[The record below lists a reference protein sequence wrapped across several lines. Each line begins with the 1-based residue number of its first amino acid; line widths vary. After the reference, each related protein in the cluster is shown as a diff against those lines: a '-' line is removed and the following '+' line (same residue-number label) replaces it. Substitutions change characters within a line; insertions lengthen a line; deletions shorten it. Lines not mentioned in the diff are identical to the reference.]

1 MPYGLC
7 AGLWLERSGFKT
19 LPGQCI
25 VFFGETLNFQSASL
39 SPPRSIDG
47 YRRVVKEAYEI
58 RGGDNLGRLVFLGE
72 IRTYLRGRTFACL
85 HNSSIRDVG
94 WENSQKLKKLLP
106 FHLPA
111 FLFRWAHLYMEI
123 VLCG

>member
-19 LPGQCI
+19 LPGQC
-25 VFFGETLNFQSASL
+25 ETLNFQSASL

-58 RGGDNLGRLVFLGE
+58 RGGG
-72 IRTYLRGRTFACL
+72 
-85 HNSSIRDVG
+85 
-94 WENSQKLKKLLP
+94 
-106 FHLPA
+106 
-111 FLFRWAHLYMEI
+111 
-123 VLCG
+123 

>member
-47 YRRVVKEAYEI
+47 YRRVVMEAYEI
-58 RGGDNLGRLVFLGE
+58 RGGGYIYGLYSI
-72 IRTYLRGRTFACL
+72 IR
-85 HNSSIRDVG
+85 
-94 WENSQKLKKLLP
+94 
-106 FHLPA
+106 
-111 FLFRWAHLYMEI
+111 
-123 VLCG
+123 